1 MIRFQPVPEVSKLP
15 QPQRCIRNQQE
26 RMADDMR
33 ELAFAGRNVSLETLV
48 ECGWTEDAVKRLAPE
63 ARKIARR
70 KAVTQTARA

>member
-1 MIRFQPVPEVSKLP
+1 MIRFQPVSEARKHP
-15 QPQRCIRNQQE
+15 QPPRCIRSLQE

-48 ECGWTEDAVKRLAPE
+48 ECGWTIDTIKRLAPE
-63 ARKIARR
+63 AREIARR